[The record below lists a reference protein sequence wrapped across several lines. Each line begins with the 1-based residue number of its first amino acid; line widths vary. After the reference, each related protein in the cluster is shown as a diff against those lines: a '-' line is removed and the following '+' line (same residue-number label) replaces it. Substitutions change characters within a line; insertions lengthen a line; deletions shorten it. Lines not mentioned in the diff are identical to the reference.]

1 MCVATLDQT
10 LDPPVD
16 VDVDPTTVT
25 RPPIVTPALLRVVVA
40 SVGSLSSFYL
50 LLSVVPL
57 YATSTG
63 RGGAGAGLVTGAL
76 LLATV
81 AGELATAGLVRRYGP
96 RVVLGAGLVLLGAPA
111 LALTLS
117 PTMGLIVTVCVV
129 RGVGFALTATV
140 GGALVA
146 SLLPPERRGE
156 GLGLFGIVCGVPAI
170 VALPLGVW
178 LSGRIGYP
186 PVFVAG
192 AVVALVGVA
201 VLPGL
206 PGRAAAATATAAGA
220 TTAGPASGER
230 VAMSLVEGV
239 RTPAIVRPALAFSA
253 TALAAGIV
261 VSFLPLAVGRGSAG
275 LATGALLVQAL
286 AATAARWWAGRHS
299 DRHGAA
305 GLLGPA
311 LVLAAAGVALLVLVA
326 SPVAVVAAMVL
337 FGSGF
342 GMAQNVSL
350 TLMLDRV
357 APSGYGTVSAIWNAA
372 YDASMGLG
380 AAAFGLLAGPA
391 GYPTAFALT
400 AAVML
405 VALVPVRAER
415 QLAVRGREVASRRS
429 TIRVA
434 SSGSKPRSRMASR

>member
-1 MCVATLDQT
+1 MGVATLDQT
-10 LDPPVD
+10 LDPTVD
-16 VDVDPTTVT
+16 LGVDTDPTIVT
-25 RPPIVTPALLRVVVA
+25 RPAIVTPALLRVVVA

-57 YATSTG
+57 YASSTG

-81 AGELATAGLVRRYGP
+81 AGELATAGLVRRFGH

-117 PTMGLIVTVCVV
+117 PAMGLIVVVCVV

-186 PVFVAG
+186 PVFAAG
-192 AVVALVGVA
+192 AVVALAGVA
-201 VLPGL
+201 VLPGV
-206 PGRAAAATATAAGA
+206 PGRAATTAAPV
-220 TTAGPASGER
+220 TASGER
-230 VAMSLVEGV
+230 VGMSLAEGV
-239 RTPAIVRPALAFSA
+239 RSPAIVRPALAFSA

-275 LATGALLVQAL
+275 LATAALLVQAL

-305 GLLGPA
+305 GLLRPA

-400 AAVML
+400 ATVML

-415 QLAVRGREVASRRS
+415 QLAVRGREVASSRS
-429 TIRVA
+429 TMRVA
-434 SSGSKPRSRMASR
+434 SSGSKPRSWMASR